1 MKSLIKQINS
11 DIVSGVRSIED
22 IVNSSLDKMKVRD
35 ESVHAMI
42 EIYDKEYVEEEIK
55 RANEMLLNGTS
66 TLITGLPIVIKD
78 NLTNQGRLASAG
90 SQILSN
96 YVSTYDATVVA
107 RLKKA
112 GAIIIGRSNMDE
124 FAMGSSTE
132 NSSYHMTYNP
142 LNTAYVCGGSSGG
155 SAAVVGYGGV
165 PVSLGSDTGGSV
177 RQPAAFSGVVGLK
190 PTYGSVSRYGLIA
203 MGSSLDVVGPFAE
216 TVEDVKIIYDII
228 KGEDSK
234 DATVTSEEEN
244 NKNKKENKKIIGVP
258 LSFINQDG
266 VDSKVRDNF
275 NTTLKVLEAKG
286 YEIRNIEIPNI
297 EKALSVYY
305 ILMFAEVS
313 SNLARFDGVRYGQ
326 SVKGETPNESMTL
339 SRTSG
344 FGPEPLRRSLLGTY
358 VLSSGYYDAYYYK
371 AMQARDELK
380 RNFAKVLEEVD
391 YIATPTSPILPWK
404 PGEKADPLSMYLAD
418 IFTVPANIVGVP
430 GISIPCGDAGDNLK
444 YSIQFLTY
452 WNNEEKLFTIGYDL
466 E

>member
-22 IVNSSLDKMKVRD
+22 IVNSSLDKMKVRE